1 MVYRRHPYEVGGKKK
16 RKKEGFWMRKKKWS
30 KMHIQWAFT
39 QYH

>member
-1 MVYRRHPYEVGGKKK
+1 MVDRRHPYEMGEKTKQK
-16 RKKEGFWMRKKKWS
+16 GFWMRKKKWS